1 MYRCLFLLA
10 AAAVTL
16 PAQQKFEFWPGAQ
29 YDPAIPTVEKVL
41 GYEPG
46 ARHATHADIVRYF
59 EALAAAAPNRIRL
72 FDYGKT
78 WEGRRLFYA
87 AISGE
92 ENIRRLAEIKAGQQ
106 RLADPRKTPEPEAR
120 KLIAAAPS
128 VVALMYGVHGNE
140 ISSPDAALVV
150 AYHLLAAR
158 SDPMMDQ
165 IRRQVVV
172 LLDPLQNPDG
182 RERFIHNFV
191 TNLGLEPDP
200 SPSAAERVE
209 PWPGGRSNH
218 YLFDMNRDWFA
229 LTQPETLGRV
239 RYLREWLPHVVV
251 DLHEMGSNSTYFFT
265 PGAPPY
271 NPHITAEQKKQMQW
285 FGQNNAKYFDRFGW
299 PYFTRE
305 VFDEFYPGYGASW
318 PWFYGGMGMT
328 YENASVRGLVV
339 RRSDD
344 TLYAYPESVRKHF
357 VASIATCETA
367 ARQREA
373 LLGNFRQYQVTAIEE
388 GKKEPVKEYVLPRR
402 GDTSAVDKLA
412 DILAEH
418 GIEVRRASADFEA
431 GGRKYP
437 AGSYLVSAAQPRKR
451 LIRVLLERNVP
462 LEEKFAQEQER
473 RRKKGLPDEIYD
485 VTGWSLPLM
494 YNVECDGLEA
504 PANVAAAP
512 VAAPYQPKG
521 SVSGR
526 AEVAYLVPWGT
537 QAAGRFLTAAL
548 RGNLRVLTANK
559 PFTQNGRRYPSGTL
573 IVLVKQNGA
582 DVHDKVARIAE
593 ASGAEV
599 VATNTSW
606 VEDGIDFGSNHVS
619 VVRRPSIAL
628 VWDSPTS
635 SLSAGATRFVL
646 ERQFGYPVTVIR
658 ASSLAAADLNKF
670 HVLILPNAGGFGG
683 AGYGSVLNGA
693 ATRIQQ
699 WVREGGVL
707 IGIGGALGWLSSPQ
721 VNLLAIQQEQLA
733 REGAAAP
740 AARQAEAAK
749 PGATTAPAGA
759 AAAPAP
765 SPAAAPAAAPAPVPG
780 KLLAKEEDFEKAV
793 EPDTR
798 LPDAVAGVIVR
809 ARVDPETWVTAGL
822 PETVNVLF
830 DGRAIY
836 SPVKRDRGVNAVIF
850 ESPEKLL
857 QSGYLW
863 EENRKQLA
871 FKPFVVVSSQ
881 GRGAVVGFT
890 ADPNF
895 RAFHDGLNVLFLN
908 AVFRFPGP
916 APRGGAETE
925 VQQ

>member
-1 MYRCLFLLA
+1 MYRRLFLLA
-10 AAAVTL
+10 AAAAAVS
-16 PAQQKFEFWPGAQ
+16 AQKFEFWPGAQ
-29 YDPAIPTVEKVL
+29 YDPGIPTAEKVL
-41 GYEPG
+41 GFEPG
-46 ARHATHADIVRYF
+46 TRHATPEEIVRYF
-59 EALAAAAPNRIRL
+59 EALAAAAPSRIKL
-72 FDYGKT
+72 YEYGRT
-78 WEGRRLFYA
+78 WEGRRLVYA
-87 AISGE
+87 AISSE
-92 ENIRRLAEIKAGQQ
+92 DNIRRLGEIKAAQQ
-106 RLADPRKTPEPEAR
+106 RLADPRKTPDAEAR
-120 KLIAAAPS
+120 KLFASAPS
-128 VVALMYGVHGNE
+128 VLALMYGVHGNE
-140 ISSPDAALVV
+140 ISSPDAALVT

-158 SDPMMDQ
+158 QDPAMDQ
-165 IRRQVVV
+165 VRRNVVV

-182 RERFIHNFV
+182 RARFIHNFV
-191 TNLGLEPDP
+191 TNLGLEPDEEP
-200 SPSAAERVE
+200 AAAERAE

-344 TLYAYPESVRKHF
+344 TLYRYQESVRKHF

-367 ARQREA
+367 AQQREK
-373 LLGNFRQYQVTAIEE
+373 LLESFWRYQVTAVEE
-388 GKKEPVKEYVLPRR
+388 GKSEPVKEYVLPRR
-402 GDTSAVDKLA
+402 GDASAVDKLA
-412 DILAEH
+412 GILAEH
-418 GIEVRRASADFEA
+418 GIEVRRAGAEFEA

-437 AGSYLVSAAQPRKR
+437 AGSYLISAAQPRKR
-451 LIRVLLERNVP
+451 LIRVLLEKSVP
-462 LEEKFAQEQER
+462 MEEAFVKEQER

-494 YNVECDGLEA
+494 YNVECDGLES
-504 PANVAAAP
+504 PVTVAATP
-512 VAAPYQPKG
+512 VTAPYQPKG

-526 AEVAYLVPWGT
+526 AEVAYLVAWGT

-548 RGNLRVLTANK
+548 RGGLRVHTANK
-559 PFTQNGRRYPSGTL
+559 PFRQSGRQYPSGTL
-573 IVLVKQNGA
+573 IVLVKQNNA
-582 DVHDKVARIAE
+582 DVHDKVARFA
-593 ASGAEV
+593 ASSGAEV
-599 VATNTSW
+599 IAANSSW
-606 VEDGIDFGSNHVS
+606 VEDGIDFGSNYVS
-619 VVRRPSIAL
+619 VVRKPRIAL

-635 SLSAGATRFVL
+635 SLAAGATRFVL
-646 ERQFGYPVTVIR
+646 ERQYGYPVTVIR
-658 ASSLAAADLNKF
+658 ASSLAMADLNKF

-683 AGYGSVLNGA
+683 AGYGNVLNSA
-693 ATRIQQ
+693 AARIQQ
-699 WVREGGVL
+699 WVRDGGVVV
-707 IGIGGALGWLSSPQ
+707 GIGGAVSWLASPQ

-733 REGAAAP
+733 REGAPAP
-740 AARQAEAAK
+740 TGARPPEAAK
-749 PGATTAPAGA
+749 PAAQQPPAPA
-759 AAAPAP
+759 AAAP
-765 SPAAAPAAAPAPVPG
+765 SAPAAGPVPG
-780 KLLAKEEDFEKAV
+780 KLLANEEDFEKAI
-793 EPDTR
+793 EPETR

-822 PETVNVLF
+822 PETVNVLVE
-830 DGRAIY
+830 GRSIFT
-836 SPVKRDRGVNAVIF
+836 PIKKDRGTNAIVF
-850 ESPEKLL
+850 ETPDKLL
-857 QSGYLW
+857 LSGYLW

-871 FKPFVVVSSQ
+871 LKPFAVVSNQ

-895 RAFHDGLNVLFLN
+895 RAFHDGLNVAFLN

-916 APRGGAETE
+916 AARGGAEE
-925 VQQ
+925 IQH

>member
-1 MYRCLFLLA
+1 MRRCLLLLA
-10 AAAVTL
+10 AAAAAVS
-16 PAQQKFEFWPGAQ
+16 AQQKFEFWPGAQ

-41 GYEPG
+41 GFEPG
-46 ARHATHADIVRYF
+46 TRHATHADIVRYF
-59 EALAAAAPNRIRL
+59 EALAAAAPSRIRL

-92 ENIRRLAEIKAGQQ
+92 DNIRRLNEIRAAQQ
-106 RLADPRKTPEPEAR
+106 RLADPRKTTANEAA
-120 KLIAAAPS
+120 KLIASSPS
-128 VVALMYGVHGNE
+128 VLALMYGVHGNE
-140 ISSPDAALVV
+140 ISSPDAALVT

-158 SDPMMDQ
+158 NDPMMDQ
-165 IRRQVVV
+165 VRRHVVV

-191 TNLGLEPDP
+191 TNVGLEPDP
-200 SPSAAERVE
+200 HPAAAERAE
-209 PWPGGRSNH
+209 PWPGGRANH

-271 NPHITAEQKKQMQW
+271 NPNITAGQKKQMQW

-344 TLYAYPESVRKHF
+344 TLYRYQESVQKHF
-357 VASIATCETA
+357 IASIATCETA
-367 ARQREA
+367 ARQREQ
-373 LLGNFRQYQVTAIEE
+373 LLSSFWRYQVTAVEE
-388 GKKEPVKEYVLPRR
+388 GQKEPIKEYVLPRR

-412 DILAEH
+412 SLLAEH
-418 GIEVRRASADFEA
+418 GIEVRRASAEFEA
-431 GGRKYP
+431 GGKKYP
-437 AGSYLVSAAQPRKR
+437 AGSYLISAAQPRKR
-451 LIRVLLERNVP
+451 FIRALLERNVP
-462 LEEKFAQEQER
+462 LDEAFVKEQER

-494 YNVECDGLEA
+494 YNVECDPLEA
-504 PANVAAAP
+504 PVNVASTP
-512 VAAPYQPKG
+512 ITAPYQPKG

-526 AEVAYLVPWGT
+526 AQVAYLVPWGT

-548 RGNLRVLTANK
+548 RDGLRVLSANK
-559 PFTQNGRRYPSGTL
+559 PFTQNGRNYPSGTL
-573 IVLVKQNGA
+573 IVLVKQNGS
-582 DVHDKVARIAE
+582 DIHDKVARLA
-593 ASGAEV
+593 ASSGAEV
-599 VATNTSW
+599 IATDSSW
-606 VEDGIDFGSNHVS
+606 VDDGINFGSNNVS
-619 VVRRPSIAL
+619 TLRRPGIAL

-646 ERQFGYPVTVIR
+646 ERQYGYPVTVLR
-658 ASSLAAADLNKF
+658 ASSLATADLSRF
-670 HVLILPNAGGFGG
+670 HVLILPDAGGFGG
-683 AGYGSVLNGA
+683 GYAAALNA
-693 ATRIQQ
+693 ATARIQQ

-707 IGIGGALGWLSSPQ
+707 VGIGGALAWLSSPQ

-733 REGAAAP
+733 REGASAT
-740 AARQAEAAK
+740 AARQPETAK
-749 PGATTAPAGA
+749 PAAAQQPA
-759 AAAPAP
+759 AAAPGQQT
-765 SPAAAPAAAPAPVPG
+765 AAAPAAAGPVPG
-780 KLLAKEEDFEKAV
+780 KLLVKEEDFEKAI

-822 PETVNVLF
+822 PDTLNVLVN
-830 DGRAIY
+830 GRAIY
-836 SPVKRDRGVNAVIF
+836 TPIKRDRGVNAVIF
-850 ESPEKLL
+850 DAPDRLL

-863 EENRKQLA
+863 EENRRQLA
-871 FKPFVVVSSQ
+871 FKPFVVISSQ

-916 APRGGAETE
+916 TVRGGAADQE
-925 VQQ
+925 Q

>member
-1 MYRCLFLLA
+1 MLA
-10 AAAVTL
+10 AAAAAVS
-16 PAQQKFEFWPGAQ
+16 AQKFEFWPGAQ
-29 YDPAIPTVEKVL
+29 YDPGIPTVEKAL
-41 GYEPG
+41 GFEPG
-46 ARHATHADIVRYF
+46 TRHATPEEIVRYF
-59 EALAAAAPNRIRL
+59 EALAAAAPSRIKV
-72 FDYGKT
+72 FEYGRT
-78 WEGRRLFYA
+78 WEGRRLIYA
-87 AISGE
+87 AISSE
-92 ENIRRLAEIKAGQQ
+92 DNIRRLAQIKAAQQ
-106 RLADPRKTPEPEAR
+106 RLGDPRKTSEGEAR
-120 KLIAAAPS
+120 KLIASAPS
-128 VVALMYGVHGNE
+128 VLALMYGVHGNE
-140 ISSPDAALVV
+140 ISSPDAALLT

-158 SDPMMDQ
+158 QDPLMDQ
-165 IRRQVVV
+165 VRRNVVV

-182 RERFIHNFV
+182 RARFIHNFTV
-191 TNLGLEPDP
+191 NLGLQPDEDP
-200 SPSAAERVE
+200 AAAERAE
-209 PWPGGRSNH
+209 PWPGGRANH

-344 TLYAYPESVRKHF
+344 TLYRYPESVKKHF

-367 ARQREA
+367 AQQREK
-373 LLGNFRQYQVTAIEE
+373 LLESFWRYQVTAVEE
-388 GKKEPVKEYVLPRR
+388 GKSEPVKEYVLPRR
-402 GDTSAVDKLA
+402 GDPSAVDKLA
-412 DILAEH
+412 GVLAEH
-418 GIEVRRASADFEA
+418 GIEVRRSTAEFEA

-437 AGSYLVSAAQPRKR
+437 AGSYLISAAQPRKR
-451 LIRVLLERNVP
+451 LIRVLLEKNVP
-462 LEEKFAQEQER
+462 MEETFLKEQER

-494 YNVECDGLEA
+494 YNVECDALQTAVNA
-504 PANVAAAP
+504 PATP

-521 SVSGR
+521 SASGR

-537 QAAGRFLTAAL
+537 QAAGRFLAAAL
-548 RGNLRVLTANK
+548 LGGLRVHTANK
-559 PFTQNGRRYPSGTL
+559 PFTQNGRKYPSGTL

-582 DVHDKVARIAE
+582 DVHDKVARFA
-593 ASGAEV
+593 ASSGADV
-599 VATNTSW
+599 TATNSSW
-606 VEDGIDFGSNHVS
+606 VEDGINFGSNHVS
-619 VVRRPSIAL
+619 VVRKPRIAL

-635 SLSAGATRFVL
+635 SLAAGAARFVL
-646 ERQFGYPVTVIR
+646 ERQYGYPVTVLR
-658 ASSLAAADLNKF
+658 ASSLAMADLSKF
-670 HVLILPNAGGFGG
+670 QVLILPNAGGFGG
-683 AGYGSVLNGA
+683 AGYGAVLNSA
-693 ATRIQQ
+693 AARIQQ
-699 WVREGGVL
+699 WVRDGGVVV
-707 IGIGGALGWLSSPQ
+707 GIGAAVSWLASPQ

-733 REGAAAP
+733 REGAPPAGGARPPETAKPAAGQPSAPAGGRPSAPAAPPSAAP
-740 AARQAEAAK
+740 AA
-749 PGATTAPAGA
+749 
-759 AAAPAP
+759 
-765 SPAAAPAAAPAPVPG
+765 APVPG
-780 KLLAKEEDFEKAV
+780 KLLAKEEDFQKAI

-822 PETVNVLF
+822 PEAVNVLV
-830 DGRAIY
+830 DGRTIFT
-836 SPVKRDRGVNAVIF
+836 PIKKDRGRNAIVF
-850 ESPEKLL
+850 ETPDKLL
-857 QSGYLW
+857 LSGYLW

-871 FKPFVVVSSQ
+871 LKPFAVISNQ

-895 RAFHDGLNVLFLN
+895 RAFHDGLNVAFLN

-916 APRGGAETE
+916 AARGGAEE
-925 VQQ
+925 FQH

>member
-1 MYRCLFLLA
+1 MRRSVVLLA
-10 AAAVTL
+10 AAAVAVS
-16 PAQQKFEFWPGAQ
+16 AQPKFEFWPGAQ

-41 GYEPG
+41 GFEPG
-46 ARHATHADIVRYF
+46 TRHATHADIVRYF
-59 EALAAAAPNRIRL
+59 EALAAAAPSRMKL
-72 FDYGKT
+72 FDYGRT

-92 ENIRRLAEIKAGQQ
+92 DNIRRLAEIKAAQQ
-106 RLADPRKTPEPEAR
+106 RLADPRKTGEAEAK
-120 KLIAAAPS
+120 KLIASSPS
-128 VVALMYGVHGNE
+128 VLALMYGVHGNE
-140 ISSPDAALVV
+140 ISSPDAALLT

-158 SDPMMDQ
+158 NDAMIDQ
-165 IRRQVVV
+165 VRRHVVV

-182 RERFIHNFV
+182 RERFIQNFV
-191 TNLGLEPDP
+191 SNLGLEPDA

-229 LTQPETLGRV
+229 LTQPETQGRV

-271 NPHITAEQKKQMQW
+271 NPHITADQKKQMQW

-344 TLYAYPESVRKHF
+344 TLYGYQESVQKHF

-367 ARQREA
+367 ARQRQQ
-373 LLGNFRQYQVTAIEE
+373 LLESFWRYQVTAIEE
-388 GKKEPVKEYVLPRR
+388 GKQEPVKEYVLPRR

-412 DILAEH
+412 ALLAEH
-418 GIEVRRASADFEA
+418 GIEVRQANAEFEA
-431 GGRKYP
+431 GGKKYP
-437 AGSYLVSAAQPRKR
+437 AGSYLISAAQPRKR
-451 LIRVLLERNVP
+451 LIRALLDRNVP
-462 LEEKFAQEQER
+462 MDEAFVKEQER

-494 YNVECDGLEA
+494 YNVDCDPLEA
-504 PANVAAAP
+504 PVSVASSP

-548 RGNLRVLTANK
+548 RGGLRVLTANK

-573 IVLVKQNGA
+573 IVMVKQNGA
-582 DVHDKVARIAE
+582 DVHEKVSRFAAS
-593 ASGAEV
+593 SGAEV
-599 VATNTSW
+599 IATNSSW
-606 VEDGIDFGSNHVS
+606 VDDGIDFGSNHVS

-628 VWDSPTS
+628 VWDTPTS
-635 SLSAGATRFVL
+635 SLAAGATRFVL

-658 ASSLAAADLNKF
+658 ASSLAGADLSRF
-670 HVLILPNAGGFGG
+670 HVLILPHAGGFGG
-683 AGYGSVLNGA
+683 GYGTALNNA
-693 ATRIQQ
+693 AARIQQ

-707 IGIGGALGWLSSPQ
+707 IGIGGALSWLSSPQ
-721 VNLLAIQQEQLA
+721 VNLLALQQEQLA
-733 REGAAAP
+733 REGALAAAPRQPGAAKPAAAQQPSPGAP
-740 AARQAEAAK
+740 AAQ
-749 PGATTAPAGA
+749 GA
-759 AAAPAP
+759 AAAG
-765 SPAAAPAAAPAPVPG
+765 PVPG
-780 KLLAKEEDFEKAV
+780 RLLTKEEDYEKAV

-822 PETVNVLF
+822 PETLNVLV
-830 DGRAIY
+830 DGRDIY
-836 SPVKRDRGVNAVIF
+836 APIKRDRGVNAVIF
-850 ESPEKLL
+850 EAPDRLL

-871 FKPFVVVSSQ
+871 FKPFVVVSNQ

-916 APRGGAETE
+916 AVRGGAEQE
-925 VQQ
+925 QR

>member
-1 MYRCLFLLA
+1 MRRCLLLLA
-10 AAAVTL
+10 AAAVAAS
-16 PAQQKFEFWPGAQ
+16 AQQKFEFWPGAQ
-29 YDPAIPTVEKVL
+29 YDPTIPTVEKVL
-41 GYEPG
+41 GFEPG
-46 ARHATHADIVRYF
+46 TRHATHADVVRYF
-59 EALAAAAPNRIRL
+59 EALAAAAPSRMKL

-78 WEGRRLFYA
+78 WEGRRLIYA

-92 ENIRRLAEIKAGQQ
+92 DNIRRLNEIKAAQQ
-106 RLADPRKTPEPEAR
+106 RLADPRKTSEAEAK
-120 KLIAAAPS
+120 KLIASSPS
-128 VVALMYGVHGNE
+128 VLALMYGVHGNE
-140 ISSPDAALVV
+140 ISSPDAALLT

-158 SDPMMDQ
+158 NDAMIEQ
-165 IRRQVVV
+165 VRRNVVV
-172 LLDPLQNPDG
+172 LIDPLQNPDG

-191 TNLGLEPDP
+191 TNLGLEPDA

-239 RYLREWLPHVVV
+239 RYLRQWLPHVVV

-271 NPHITAEQKKQMQW
+271 NPHITADQKKQMQW

-344 TLYAYPESVRKHF
+344 TLYGYQESVQKHF

-367 ARQREA
+367 ARQREQ
-373 LLGNFRQYQVTAIEE
+373 LLGSFWRYQVTAIEE
-388 GKKEPVKEYVLPRR
+388 GKKEPVKEYVLARR

-412 DILAEH
+412 ALLAEH
-418 GIEVRRASADFEA
+418 GIEVRRADADFEA
-431 GGRKYP
+431 GGKKYP
-437 AGSYLVSAAQPRKR
+437 AGSYLISAAQPRKR
-451 LIRVLLERNVP
+451 LIRALLDRNVP
-462 LEEKFAQEQER
+462 MEESFIKEQER

-494 YNVECDGLEA
+494 YNVECDPLEA
-504 PANVAAAP
+504 PVNVAASP
-512 VAAPYQPKG
+512 VSAPYQPKG

-548 RGNLRVLTANK
+548 RGGLRVLTANK

-573 IVLVKQNGA
+573 IIMVKQNGA
-582 DVHDKVARIAE
+582 DVHDKVARLA
-593 ASGAEV
+593 ATSGAEV
-599 VATNTSW
+599 IATNSSW

-628 VWDSPTS
+628 VWDAPTS
-635 SLSAGATRFVL
+635 SLSAGAARFVL
-646 ERQFGYPVTVIR
+646 ERQYGYPVTVIR
-658 ASSLAAADLNKF
+658 TSSLPSADLSRF
-670 HVLILPNAGGFGG
+670 HVLILPHAGGFGG
-683 AGYGSVLNGA
+683 GYGTWLNSA
-693 ATRIQQ
+693 AARIQQ

-707 IGIGGALGWLSSPQ
+707 IGIGGALSWLASPQ
-721 VNLLAIQQEQLA
+721 VNLLALQQEQLA
-733 REGAAAP
+733 REGAAA
-740 AARQAEAAK
+740 AAPRQPEAAK
-749 PGATTAPAGA
+749 PAAAQQPSAGA
-759 AAAPAP
+759 SGPSAAAG
-765 SPAAAPAAAPAPVPG
+765 PVPG
-780 KLLAKEEDFEKAV
+780 KLLAKEEDYEKAV

-822 PETVNVLF
+822 PETLNVLVN
-830 DGRAIY
+830 GRDIY
-836 SPVKRDRGVNAVIF
+836 APIKRDRGVNAVIF
-850 ESPEKLL
+850 EAPDRLL

-871 FKPFVVVSSQ
+871 FKPFVVVANQ

-916 APRGGAETE
+916 AARGGSE
-925 VQQ
+925 

>member
-1 MYRCLFLLA
+1 MYRRLFLLA
-10 AAAVTL
+10 AAA
-16 PAQQKFEFWPGAQ
+16 AAAASAQKFEFWPGAQ
-29 YDPAIPTVEKVL
+29 YDPGIPPVEKVL
-41 GYEPG
+41 GFEPG
-46 ARHATHADIVRYF
+46 TRHATPEEIVRYF
-59 EALAAAAPNRIRL
+59 EALAAAAPSRIKV
-72 FDYGKT
+72 FEYGRT
-78 WEGRRLFYA
+78 WEGRRLIYA
-87 AISGE
+87 AISSE
-92 ENIRRLAEIKAGQQ
+92 DNIRRLGEIKAAQQ
-106 RLADPRKTPEPEAR
+106 RLADPRKTPDGEAR
-120 KLIAAAPS
+120 KLIASAPS
-128 VVALMYGVHGNE
+128 VLALMYGVHGNE
-140 ISSPDAALVV
+140 ISSPDAALLT

-158 SDPMMDQ
+158 QDPVMDQ
-165 IRRQVVV
+165 VRRSVVV

-182 RERFIHNFV
+182 RARFIHNFT
-191 TNLGLEPDP
+191 TNLGLQPDEDP
-200 SPSAAERVE
+200 AAAERAE
-209 PWPGGRSNH
+209 PWPGGRANH

-285 FGQNNAKYFDRFGW
+285 FGRNNAKYFDRFGW

-344 TLYAYPESVRKHF
+344 TLYGYQESVKKHF

-367 ARQREA
+367 AQQREK
-373 LLGNFRQYQVTAIEE
+373 LLESFWRYQVTAIEE
-388 GKKEPVKEYVLPRR
+388 GKSEPVREYVLPRR
-402 GDTSAVDKLA
+402 GDPSAVDKLA
-412 DILAEH
+412 GVLAEH
-418 GIEVRRASADFEA
+418 GIEVRRASAEFEA

-437 AGSYLVSAAQPRKR
+437 AGSYLISAAQPRKR
-451 LIRVLLERNVP
+451 LIRVLLDKNVP
-462 LEEKFAQEQER
+462 MEETFIKEQER

-494 YNVECDGLEA
+494 YNVECDALESPVNA
-504 PANVAAAP
+504 PATP

-548 RGNLRVLTANK
+548 RGGLRVRTANK
-559 PFTQNGRRYPSGTL
+559 PFTQNGRKYPSGTL

-582 DVHDKVARIAE
+582 GVHDQVARFA
-593 ASGAEV
+593 ASSGAEV
-599 VATNTSW
+599 VATNSSW
-606 VEDGIDFGSNHVS
+606 VEDGIDFGSNYVS
-619 VVRRPSIAL
+619 VVRKPRIAL
-628 VWDSPTS
+628 LWDSPTS
-635 SLSAGATRFVL
+635 SLAAGAARFVL
-646 ERQFGYPVTVIR
+646 ERQYGYPVTVLR
-658 ASSLAAADLNKF
+658 ASSLAMADLSKF
-670 HVLILPNAGGFGG
+670 HVLILPSAGGFGG
-683 AGYGSVLNGA
+683 AGYGTVLNSA
-693 ATRIQQ
+693 AARIQQ
-699 WVREGGVL
+699 WVREGGVVV
-707 IGIGGALGWLSSPQ
+707 GIGSAVSWLASPQ

-733 REGAAAP
+733 REGAP
-740 AARQAEAAK
+740 AAGGARPPEAAK
-749 PGATTAPAGA
+749 PAAGQAP
-759 AAAPAP
+759 
-765 SPAAAPAAAPAPVPG
+765 APAAAPSAAPAAGPVPG
-780 KLLAKEEDFEKAV
+780 KLLAKEEDFQKAI

-822 PETVNVLF
+822 PESVNVLV
-830 DGRAIY
+830 DGRTIFT
-836 SPVKRDRGVNAVIF
+836 PIKKDRGTNAIVF
-850 ESPEKLL
+850 ETPDKLL
-857 QSGYLW
+857 LSGYLW

-871 FKPFVVVSSQ
+871 LKPFVVVSNQ

-895 RAFHDGLNVLFLN
+895 RAFHDGLNVAFLN

-916 APRGGAETE
+916 AARGGAEE
-925 VQQ
+925 VQR

>member
-1 MYRCLFLLA
+1 MYRRLFLLA
-10 AAAVTL
+10 AAAAAAVS
-16 PAQQKFEFWPGAQ
+16 AQKFEFWPGAQ
-29 YDPAIPTVEKVL
+29 YDPGIPTVEKVL
-41 GYEPG
+41 GFEPG
-46 ARHATHADIVRYF
+46 TRHATPEEIVRYF
-59 EALAAAAPNRIRL
+59 EALAAAAPSRIRL
-72 FDYGKT
+72 FEYGRT
-78 WEGRRLFYA
+78 WEGRRLIYA
-87 AISGE
+87 VIGSE
-92 ENIRRLAEIKAGQQ
+92 ENVRRISEIKAAQQ
-106 RLADPRKTPEPEAR
+106 RLADPRKTAEGEAR
-120 KLIAAAPS
+120 KLIATGPS
-128 VVALMYGVHGNE
+128 VLALMYGVHGNE
-140 ISSPDAALVV
+140 ISSPDAALLT

-158 SDPMMDQ
+158 QDPMADQ
-165 IRRQVVV
+165 IRRNVVV

-182 RERFIHNFV
+182 RARFIHNFT
-191 TNLGLEPDP
+191 TNVGLEPDEEP
-200 SPSAAERVE
+200 TAAERAE

-339 RRSDD
+339 RRSDE
-344 TLYAYPESVRKHF
+344 TLYGYQESVKKHF

-367 ARQREA
+367 AQQRER
-373 LLGNFRQYQVTAIEE
+373 LLESFWRYQVTAVEE
-388 GKKEPVKEYVLPRR
+388 GKSEPVKEYVLARR
-402 GDTSAVDKLA
+402 GDPSAVDKLA
-412 DILAEH
+412 GVLAEH
-418 GIEVRRASADFEA
+418 GIEVRRANAEFEA

-437 AGSYLVSAAQPRKR
+437 AGSYLISAAQPRKR
-451 LIRVLLERNVP
+451 LIRVLLDRNVP
-462 LEEKFAQEQER
+462 MEEAFVKEQER

-494 YNVECDGLEA
+494 YNVECDGLES
-504 PANVAAAP
+504 PVNVAATP

-521 SVSGR
+521 AVSGR

-548 RGNLRVLTANK
+548 RGGLRVHTANK

-573 IVLVKQNGA
+573 IVHVRQNSA
-582 DVHDKVARIAE
+582 DVHDKVARFA
-593 ASGAEV
+593 ASSGAEV
-599 VATNTSW
+599 IATNTSW
-606 VEDGIDFGSNHVS
+606 VEDGIDFGSNYVS
-619 VVRRPSIAL
+619 AVRRPRIAL

-635 SLSAGATRFVL
+635 SLSAGATRYVL
-646 ERQFGYPVTVIR
+646 ERQYGYPVTVIR
-658 ASSLAAADLNKF
+658 ASSLASADLNRF

-683 AGYGSVLNGA
+683 GYGAALNSA
-693 ATRIQQ
+693 APRIQQ

-707 IGIGGALGWLSSPQ
+707 IGIGGAVSWLASPQ
-721 VNLLAIQQEQLA
+721 ANLLAVQQEQLA
-733 REGAAAP
+733 REGAP
-740 AARQAEAAK
+740 ASGARQPEAAK
-749 PGATTAPAGA
+749 PAAGQPGA
-759 AAAPAP
+759 AAGAQPPAQ
-765 SPAAAPAAAPAPVPG
+765 AAGPVPG
-780 KLLAKEEDFEKAV
+780 KLFTKEEDFQNAI
-793 EPDTR
+793 EPESP
-798 LPDAVAGVIVR
+798 LPYEVAGVIVR

-822 PETVNVLF
+822 PETVNVLV
-830 DGRAIY
+830 DGRAIFT
-836 SPVKRDRGVNAVIF
+836 PIKKDRGVNAIVY
-850 ESPEKLL
+850 EAADRLL
-857 QSGYLW
+857 LSGYLW

-871 FKPFVVVSSQ
+871 YKPFVIVSNQ
-881 GRGAVVGFT
+881 GRGSVVGFT

-895 RAFHDGLNVLFLN
+895 RAFHDGLNVAFLN

-916 APRGGAETE
+916 AARGGAEE
-925 VQQ
+925 IQR